1 MNFFTSMLFA
11 LEIILFICQIIF
23 LSRILALV
31 IKQPNLLAFLLISQ
45 ALQITAL
52 YSVRTIVTWMYSYKV
67 SQVYLIW
74 KHQKRLL
81 FGTLSCLFGIYL
93 FQIFVDYQLIQQTSD
108 IEAKHYGYFFVSR
121 PLCWVMIMLS
131 ATLRTILSII
141 IISLTLTLLV
151 FRVKDFDLLMTLP

>member
-1 MNFFTSMLFA
+1 MQVPQPQPEEPSPDMPLLDQSFELSESKIKQIQNSDKQMNFFTSMLFA
-11 LEIILFICQIIF
+11 QEIILFICQIIF

-31 IKQPNLLAFLLISQ
+31 IKQPNLLAFLLTSQ

-93 FQIFVDYQLIQQTSD
+93 FQIFIDYQLI
-108 IEAKHYGYFFVSR
+108 Y
-121 PLCWVMIMLS
+121 
-131 ATLRTILSII
+131 
-141 IISLTLTLLV
+141 
-151 FRVKDFDLLMTLP
+151 